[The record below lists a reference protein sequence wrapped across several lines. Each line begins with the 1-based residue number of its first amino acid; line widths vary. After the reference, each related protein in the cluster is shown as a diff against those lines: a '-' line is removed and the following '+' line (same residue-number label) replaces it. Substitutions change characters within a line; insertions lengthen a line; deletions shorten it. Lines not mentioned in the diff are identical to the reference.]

1 MSLFNSMDAS
11 ASGLTAQRLRMD
23 LTSNN
28 IANVN
33 TTETEDGGPYRKQEP
48 VFKTKFK
55 EELNKSGGFDS
66 KQEVNGVKVKDIV
79 ESDEPPKLEY
89 DPEHPQANDDGYVEK
104 PNVNIV
110 EEMTNMISATR
121 AYEAN
126 VTALDSSQDMY
137 NSAIQI
143 GT

>member
-11 ASGLTAQRLRMD
+11 SSGLTAQRLRMD
-23 LTSNN
+23 LISNN

-48 VFKTKFK
+48 VFKTRLK
-55 EELNKSGGFDS
+55 EELGKSSSFNS
-66 KQEVNGVKVKDIV
+66 EQKINGVKVKDVV
-79 ESDEPPKLEY
+79 ESDEPPRLEY
-89 DPEHPQANDDGYVEK
+89 NPEHPQANEEGYVEK

-126 VTALDSSQDMY
+126 VTALDSSKDMY

-143 GT
+143 ST

>member
-11 ASGLTAQRLRMD
+11 SSGLTAQRLRMD
-23 LTSNN
+23 LISNN

-55 EELNKSGGFDS
+55 EELNKAGGFRS
-66 KQEVNGVKVKDIV
+66 EQEVNGVKVKDVV

-89 DPEHPQANDDGYVEK
+89 NPEHPQANEDGYVEK

-126 VTALDSSQDMY
+126 VTALDSSKDMY